1 MIHNKFVPGLGG
13 VFLKDVVYIKMKK
26 HVRKFSRELL
36 TLKDLAHINYNGRE
50 LTRIEQIP
58 IYKITEEDNNIVVI
72 DYFVIT
78 RLLAKYFPEKE
89 FQLIGEPYSI
99 INIEEIR
106 KEQSIFITVFVWLLL
121 FIGTAM
127 TIMNFHYDVSMLEVH
142 QKLHLIIT
150 GNEEQHPL
158 FIQIPYSI
166 GLGFGMLLFFNH
178 WFKKKF
184 TDEPSPLEIELHNY
198 QKNIDNYVINYE
210 NILNDD

>member
-1 MIHNKFVPGLGG
+1 MRGLGG
-13 VFLKDVVYIKMKK
+13 MFVKEVVYLKMKK
-26 HVRKFSRELL
+26 HVRKFSRELI
-36 TLKDLAHINYNGRE
+36 TLKDIAHINYKEKE
-50 LTRIEQIP
+50 LSNIEQIP
-58 IYKITEEDNNIVVI
+58 IYKITEEDHNIVVI
-72 DYFVIT
+72 DYFVIV
-78 RLLAKYFPEKE
+78 RLLAKQFPEKD

-99 INIEEIR
+99 IKIEEAK
-106 KEQSIFITVFVWLLL
+106 KEQPIFIIVFVWLLL

-150 GNEEQHPL
+150 GNEEQLPL

>member
-1 MIHNKFVPGLGG
+1 VRGLGG
-13 VFLKDVVYIKMKK
+13 MFVKEVVYLKMKK
-26 HVRKFSRELL
+26 HVRKFSRELI
-36 TLKDLAHINYNGRE
+36 TLKDIAHINYKEKE
-50 LTRIEQIP
+50 LSNIEQIP
-58 IYKITEEDNNIVVI
+58 IYKITEEDHNIVVI
-72 DYFVIT
+72 DYFVIV
-78 RLLAKYFPEKE
+78 RLLAKQFPEKD

-99 INIEEIR
+99 IKIEEAK
-106 KEQSIFITVFVWLLL
+106 KEQPIFIIVFVWLLL

-150 GNEEQHPL
+150 GNEEQLPL

>member
-1 MIHNKFVPGLGG
+1 MFV
-13 VFLKDVVYIKMKK
+13 KEVVYLKMKK
-26 HVRKFSRELL
+26 HVRKFSRELI
-36 TLKDLAHINYNGRE
+36 TLKDIAHINYKEKE
-50 LTRIEQIP
+50 LSNIEQIP
-58 IYKITEEDNNIVVI
+58 IYKITEEDHNIVVI
-72 DYFVIT
+72 DYFVIV
-78 RLLAKYFPEKE
+78 RLLAKQFPEKD

-99 INIEEIR
+99 IKIEEVK
-106 KEQSIFITVFVWLLL
+106 KEQPIFIIVFVWLLL

-150 GNEEQHPL
+150 GNEEQLPL